1 VRPLVWT
8 LAFVVCACTSAPVD
22 PSIPALPQVGRY
34 LLEIPE
40 SGSDTLALP
49 RRLMITMVSID
60 ALSYQILR
68 MDGTHVA
75 QGRAPVDDIGHYN
88 LESYAEDL
96 IADVDHFI
104 DHVTYLSLQRTSTGY
119 DCWLK
124 VLTTE
129 FCFFTPCQMRST
141 SPSCSLKYEGP

>member
-1 VRPLVWT
+1 VKPLVCT
-8 LAFVVCACTSAPVD
+8 FALVVYACVSAPVD

-34 LLEIPE
+34 LLEIPD
-40 SGSDTLALP
+40 SASDTLALP
-49 RRLMITMVSID
+49 RRLMITMVSTG

-75 QGRAPVDDIGHYN
+75 QGRAPVDDRGHYN

-104 DHVTYLSLQRTSTGY
+104 DHVTYVSLQRSPTSY

-124 VLTTE
+124 LVTTQ
-129 FCFFTPCQMRST
+129 FCLFPLCQARLEV
-141 SPSCSLKYEGP
+141 PSCSLKYEGP